1 MAEEILFKEMLKTNE
16 IVEIYQI
23 SKYRIN
29 FQYSFSVLTSISSYF
44 LMDYLVY
51 FFYLKQIHIFAIY
64 VFTGLKFILP
74 FLILY
79 QQYKS

>member
-29 FQYSFSVLTSISSYF
+29 F
-44 LMDYLVY
+44 
-51 FFYLKQIHIFAIY
+51 
-64 VFTGLKFILP
+64 
-74 FLILY
+74 
-79 QQYKS
+79 